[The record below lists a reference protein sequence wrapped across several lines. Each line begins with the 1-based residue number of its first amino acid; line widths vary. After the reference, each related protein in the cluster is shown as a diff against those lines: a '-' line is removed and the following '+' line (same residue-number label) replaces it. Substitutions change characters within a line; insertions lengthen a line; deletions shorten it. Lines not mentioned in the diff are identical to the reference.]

1 MRPSRVRRSGESS
14 YGRIPMNESESES
27 AIRIQLRDRAWCAAL
42 AIAAGS
48 AFAAN
53 AAIAFTHAQAKQLD
67 SPELWGCGAGA
78 SACAEVWTSPYSH
91 VLGISLAIWG
101 LGYALSVLA
110 ALAACWRST
119 AVWSALLLPTLTS
132 VGAIVGVWLSGL
144 IFVELESRCAW
155 CLAVHGLNI
164 ITFLASIGRARILLK
179 REVARRTETGESRSL
194 LKSIVAA
201 IAGGLLL
208 SDAVIGFVFL
218 FRSEPQIIV
227 VPVPGIDDPVA
238 YVAQSNN
245 AEGPRT
251 ASGSDSAR
259 RGVVLFSCLTCS
271 SCRQAHHD
279 LSAWQATHREEL
291 RIEYRFA
298 PLSPA
303 CNPRWHG
310 TEPAPEQRHACELA
324 KLLLA
329 VALADQ
335 RQFEPFQE
343 WLYEHQLG
351 LTLEAADAEAER
363 RIGRDYLTEALKNPA
378 IAERLRS
385 DVAQAERLQVKTVPK
400 LFMKN
405 GSVVGPLTSVSLKR
419 Y

>member
-1 MRPSRVRRSGESS
+1 M
-14 YGRIPMNESESES
+14 SESES
-27 AIRIQLRDRAWCAAL
+27 DPAVRIQLRDRAWYAAIT
-42 AIAAGS
+42 IAAVS

-67 SPELWGCGAGA
+67 SPELWGCGAGET
-78 SACAEVWTSPYSH
+78 ACAEVWTSSYSR
-91 VLGISLAIWG
+91 VLGISLAAWG
-101 LGYALSVLA
+101 LGYSSLVISAVV
-110 ALAACWRST
+110 ACRRST
-119 AVWSALLLPTLTS
+119 TVRSALFLPALTS

-144 IFVELESRCAW
+144 MFVELESRCAW
-155 CLAVHGLNI
+155 CLAVHGLNFL
-164 ITFLASIGRARILLK
+164 TFLASVGRARVLLN
-179 REVARRTETGESRSL
+179 RAAARRTEAGDSRSL
-194 LKSIVAA
+194 LKPIVAA

-238 YVAQSNN
+238 YIAQSKN

-271 SCRQAHHD
+271 SCRQAHQD

-405 GSVVGPLTSVSLKR
+405 GSVVGPLTVGSLER
-419 Y
+419 N